1 MNVGISVN
9 SYDEEI
15 KKKQMIIFKKVL
27 LTNQIFKIML
37 NSYLD
42 LFPKKCLI
50 HLSILYFLIYKKNT
64 LQASHLAMGTP
75 RMSS

>member
-1 MNVGISVN
+1 
-9 SYDEEI
+9 
-15 KKKQMIIFKKVL
+15 
-27 LTNQIFKIML
+27 ML

-42 LFPKKCLI
+42 LFPQKCLI
-50 HLSILYFLIYKKNT
+50 HLSILYFLIYKKKNT

>member
-1 MNVGISVN
+1 
-9 SYDEEI
+9 
-15 KKKQMIIFKKVL
+15 
-27 LTNQIFKIML
+27 ML

>member
-42 LFPKKCLI
+42 LFPQKCLI
-50 HLSILYFLIYKKNT
+50 HLSILYFLIYKKKYF
-64 LQASHLAMGTP
+64 ASFSFSNGN
-75 RMSS
+75 SSDV